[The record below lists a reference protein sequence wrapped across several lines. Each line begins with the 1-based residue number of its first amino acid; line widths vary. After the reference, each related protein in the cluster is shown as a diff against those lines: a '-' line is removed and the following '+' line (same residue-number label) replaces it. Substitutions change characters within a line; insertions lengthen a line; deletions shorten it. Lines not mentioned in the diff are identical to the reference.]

1 MAKKIRRQIE
11 IGGAKRWISGDS
23 EQEYADNLARAL
35 TGSAEPRLAERKHNF
50 RAYAQKWFEV
60 FSKPNVAA
68 VTAITYERQLKN
80 HIYPVLGKIDVE
92 DILPADVQR
101 VFNEMD
107 GAKET
112 KIKVKN
118 VLNMVLEQALE
129 DDLIRR
135 NPLHSRSIRI
145 TGRASEATEPYTIE
159 QMRFLVGRICSVE
172 R

>member
-1 MAKKIRRQIE
+1 MGQVRRPMMCIT
-11 IGGAKRWISGDS
+11 
-23 EQEYADNLARAL
+23 

-80 HIYPVLGKIDVE
+80 HIYPVLGKINVE

-118 VLNMVLEQALE
+118 VQSGAGDEQ
-129 DDLIRR
+129 
-135 NPLHSRSIRI
+135 SRLS
-145 TGRASEATEPYTIE
+145 GGASAP
-159 QMRFLVGRICSVE
+159 GGGN
-172 R
+172 